1 MVVSFEVFKILFW
14 PLSSGFAQPSACFP
28 GKALVRKQCRGCR
41 DWKHIGNAL
50 FLLLIKKWLQ
60 QFSKSCCY
68 QDFSLDFWRSPG
80 LASISDS
87 GSFTHSKVEVEK
99 SRARPN
105 RNPRKWT
112 TSKRMVAQMLI
123 RWTRR
128 HRTRGRA
135 YRRRHPTSFSWYR
148 SRMLTRLVVARGG
161 GISRNNFSPVFLS
174 DSRAVLCYPAKPTV
188 RDPNSYRKHTTSQKC
203 FISK

>member
-14 PLSSGFAQPSACFP
+14 PLSSGFAQPSACFS

-87 GSFTHSKVEVEK
+87 GSFYSQQSGSWEK
-99 SRARPN
+99 SCQAQSESAKMDNIEENGGSNVDPLNSSSSDQGTSVSSAASNIVQLISQQNAHQVGGRARW
-105 RNPRKWT
+105 RN
-112 TSKRMVAQMLI
+112 
-123 RWTRR
+123 
-128 HRTRGRA
+128 
-135 YRRRHPTSFSWYR
+135 
-148 SRMLTRLVVARGG
+148 
-161 GISRNNFSPVFLS
+161 SP
-174 DSRAVLCYPAKPTV
+174 
-188 RDPNSYRKHTTSQKC
+188 Q
-203 FISK
+203 